1 MSAVVYQKTD
11 YVTKIM
17 LCQLYDKWRAEEKN
31 ANESVDMFVEH
42 MYGKLTTKEKVGQD
56 PTPTIQSLRL
66 KFHGMWAGM
75 RRRKNKPSLK
85 LHQCPGKS
93 AIKEIVTQ
101 CE

>member
-1 MSAVVYQKTD
+1 MSAVVYQKFD
-11 YVTKIM
+11 YDTKVM
-17 LCQLYDKWRAEEKN
+17 LCQLYDKWRSQEKN
-31 ANESVDMFVEH
+31 ANESVDMFVKH
-42 MYGKLTTKEKVGQD
+42 MHDKLTIKDKVGQN
-56 PTPTIQSLRL
+56 PTPTIQLLRL

-75 RRRKNKPSLK
+75 RRRKNNPSLK